1 MRFCE
6 SIGPGRTKIRND
18 RQRWNCLTINFTNNI
33 IMIRNVNVCAVGPI
47 QSGTSQQTGN
57 QWRKQEFVV
66 EWYESPSDTQSQK
79 IVLSVMND
87 NIDKLNVQIG
97 DKMEVRFDLRYRE
110 YNGRYYM
117 EVYAP
122 FDAMKK
128 VGELQ
133 TAGEP
138 AGTAAHKPAAEAAG
152 TETNIPAPQAE
163 GNGDDLP
170 F

>member
-1 MRFCE
+1 
-6 SIGPGRTKIRND
+6 
-18 RQRWNCLTINFTNNI
+18 
-33 IMIRNVNVCAVGPI
+33 MIKNVNVCAVGQI
-47 QSGTSQQTGN
+47 QTGTSQQTGN

-66 EWYESPSDTQSQK
+66 EWFENQSDTQSQK

-87 NIDKLNVQIG
+87 NIDKLKVQIG

-117 EVYAP
+117 DIYAP

-128 VGELQ
+128 TGGLMQIPLQQNTGVESSQSTQQTTENGEK
-133 TAGEP
+133 A
-138 AGTAAHKPAAEAAG
+138 
-152 TETNIPAPQAE
+152 
-163 GNGDDLP
+163 DDLP

>member
-1 MRFCE
+1 
-6 SIGPGRTKIRND
+6 
-18 RQRWNCLTINFTNNI
+18 
-33 IMIRNVNVCAVGPI
+33 MIKNVNVCAVGQI
-47 QSGTSQQTGN
+47 QTGTSQQTGN

-66 EWYESPSDTQSQK
+66 VWFENKSDTQSQK

-117 EVYAP
+117 DIYAP

-128 VGELQ
+128 TGGLRQIPQQQNTGVDENNQPGQPTQ
-133 TAGEP
+133 TSEICE
-138 AGTAAHKPAAEAAG
+138 KP
-152 TETNIPAPQAE
+152 
-163 GNGDDLP
+163 DDLP

>member
-1 MRFCE
+1 
-6 SIGPGRTKIRND
+6 
-18 RQRWNCLTINFTNNI
+18 
-33 IMIRNVNVCAVGPI
+33 MIRNVNVCSVGQI

-87 NIDKLNVQIG
+87 NIDKLNVKIG

-128 VGELQ
+128 IGGLQ
-133 TAGEP
+133 PATEADETVTKPQESQAGAVPPFPEP
-138 AGTAAHKPAAEAAG
+138 G
-152 TETNIPAPQAE
+152 QAD
-163 GNGDDLP
+163 GNGDDML

>member
-1 MRFCE
+1 
-6 SIGPGRTKIRND
+6 
-18 RQRWNCLTINFTNNI
+18 
-33 IMIRNVNVCAVGPI
+33 MIRNVNVCSVGQI
-47 QSGTSQQTGN
+47 QTGTSQQTGN

-87 NIDKLNVQIG
+87 NIDKLKVQIG

-128 VGELQ
+128 TGGLLQ

-138 AGTAAHKPAAEAAG
+138 AGTTAQPQQAQQQQ
-152 TETNIPAPQAE
+152 IPAPQTE
-163 GNGDDLP
+163 GQDDDMP

>member
-1 MRFCE
+1 
-6 SIGPGRTKIRND
+6 
-18 RQRWNCLTINFTNNI
+18 
-33 IMIRNVNVCAVGPI
+33 MIRKVNVCSVGQI
-47 QSGTSQQTGN
+47 QSGTSQSTGN

-87 NIDKLNVQIG
+87 NIDKLKVQIG

-117 EVYAP
+117 DVYAP

-128 VGELQ
+128 IGGLPEQ
-133 TAGEP
+133 P
-138 AGTAAHKPAAEAAG
+138 D
-152 TETNIPAPQAE
+152 ETNAQQATRDASNE
-163 GNGDDLP
+163 QQQGENQGDDLP

>member
-1 MRFCE
+1 M
-6 SIGPGRTKIRND
+6 
-18 RQRWNCLTINFTNNI
+18 
-33 IMIRNVNVCAVGPI
+33 
-47 QSGTSQQTGN
+47 
-57 QWRKQEFVV
+57 V

-128 VGELQ
+128 VGGLQ
-133 TAGEP
+133 TAANAKGITGQTQQAQQP
-138 AGTAAHKPAAEAAG
+138 TAEAAG
-152 TETNIPAPQAE
+152 TEAKIPAPQAE
-163 GNGDDLP
+163 GKDDDLP

>member
-1 MRFCE
+1 
-6 SIGPGRTKIRND
+6 
-18 RQRWNCLTINFTNNI
+18 
-33 IMIRNVNVCAVGPI
+33 MIRKVNVCAVGQI
-47 QSGTSQQTGN
+47 QSGTSQSTGN
-57 QWRKQEFVV
+57 AWRKQEFVV

-79 IVLSVMND
+79 IVLSVKND
-87 NIDKLNVQIG
+87 NIEKLKVQVG

-128 VGELQ
+128 TGGLQ
-133 TAGEP
+133 QAGQPAGESAVSEANQQQAGSPGTNATGVVTPP
-138 AGTAAHKPAAEAAG
+138 AVGQ
-152 TETNIPAPQAE
+152 PQEQQIQYDAD
-163 GNGDDLP
+163 GNPVDGDDLP

>member
-1 MRFCE
+1 
-6 SIGPGRTKIRND
+6 
-18 RQRWNCLTINFTNNI
+18 
-33 IMIRNVNVCAVGPI
+33 MIRNVNVCSVGQI
-47 QSGTSQQTGN
+47 QSGTSQNTGN

-87 NIDKLNVQIG
+87 NIDKLKVQIG

-128 VGELQ
+128 IGGLQ
-133 TAGEP
+133 PT
-138 AGTAAHKPAAEAAG
+138 AEAAG
-152 TETNIPAPQAE
+152 TGTKPQEAQAGAQQQIPEQQEE
-163 GNGDDLP
+163 GKGDDLP

>member
-1 MRFCE
+1 
-6 SIGPGRTKIRND
+6 
-18 RQRWNCLTINFTNNI
+18 
-33 IMIRNVNVCAVGPI
+33 MIRNVNVCAVGQI

-87 NIDKLNVQIG
+87 NIDKLKVQIG

-117 EVYAP
+117 DVYAP

-128 VGELQ
+128 VGGLQ
-133 TAGEP
+133 TA
-138 AGTAAHKPAAEAAG
+138 ANATGTPGQPQQAQQPAAEAAG
-152 TETNIPAPQAE
+152 TGAKIPAPQAE
-163 GNGDDLP
+163 CKDDDLP

>member
-1 MRFCE
+1 
-6 SIGPGRTKIRND
+6 
-18 RQRWNCLTINFTNNI
+18 
-33 IMIRNVNVCAVGPI
+33 MIREVNVCSVGQI

-66 EWYESPSDTQSQK
+66 EWYENPSDTQSQK

-87 NIDKLNVQIG
+87 NIDKLKVQIG

-117 EVYAP
+117 DVYAP

-128 VGELQ
+128 LGRLPEQ
-133 TAGEP
+133 TY
-138 AGTAAHKPAAEAAG
+138 
-152 TETNIPAPQAE
+152 ETNAPQPTTEAQE
-163 GNGDDLP
+163 GQQSDTPIEGDDLP

>member
-1 MRFCE
+1 
-6 SIGPGRTKIRND
+6 
-18 RQRWNCLTINFTNNI
+18 
-33 IMIRNVNVCAVGPI
+33 MIRNVNVCSVGQI
-47 QSGTSQQTGN
+47 QSGTSQNTGN

-87 NIDKLNVQIG
+87 NIDKLKVQIG

-122 FDAMKK
+122 FDSMKK
-128 VGELQ
+128 VGGLQ

-138 AGTAAHKPAAEAAG
+138 AGTTAQSQQAQAG
-152 TETNIPAPQAE
+152 AVPPVPEPGQAD
-163 GNGDDLP
+163 GKDDDMP

>member
-1 MRFCE
+1 
-6 SIGPGRTKIRND
+6 
-18 RQRWNCLTINFTNNI
+18 
-33 IMIRNVNVCAVGPI
+33 MIRKVNVCSVGQI

-87 NIDKLNVQIG
+87 NIDKLKVQIG
-97 DKMEVRFDLRYRE
+97 DKMEVQFDLRYRE
-110 YNGRYYM
+110 YKGRYYM

-128 VGELQ
+128 VGGLQ
-133 TAGEP
+133 TDEEQAGKAAQQP
-138 AGTAAHKPAAEAAG
+138 ASEAAG
-152 TETNIPAPQAE
+152 TGAKIPAPQAE

>member
-1 MRFCE
+1 
-6 SIGPGRTKIRND
+6 
-18 RQRWNCLTINFTNNI
+18 
-33 IMIRNVNVCAVGPI
+33 MIRNVNVCAVGTI
-47 QSGTSQQTGN
+47 QSGTSQNTGN

-128 VGELQ
+128 VGGLQ
-133 TAGEP
+133 TA
-138 AGTAAHKPAAEAAG
+138 ANATGTSGQPQQAQQPAAEADG
-152 TETNIPAPQAE
+152 TGAKIPAPQAE
-163 GNGDDLP
+163 GKDDDLP

>member
-1 MRFCE
+1 
-6 SIGPGRTKIRND
+6 
-18 RQRWNCLTINFTNNI
+18 
-33 IMIRNVNVCAVGPI
+33 MIRKVNVCAVGQI
-47 QSGTSQQTGN
+47 QSGTSQSTGN

-87 NIDKLNVQIG
+87 NIDKLKVQVG

-117 EVYAP
+117 DVYAP
-122 FDAMKK
+122 FDSMKK
-128 VGELQ
+128 TGGLQ
-133 TAGEP
+133 QAGQPAGEP
-138 AGTAAHKPAAEAAG
+138 AGTAGNQQQQAPAGQKEQMKGYVGQQMEQRDVQMTQFDAD
-152 TETNIPAPQAE
+152 
-163 GNGDDLP
+163 GNPVNGNDLP

>member
-1 MRFCE
+1 
-6 SIGPGRTKIRND
+6 
-18 RQRWNCLTINFTNNI
+18 
-33 IMIRNVNVCAVGPI
+33 MIRNVNVCAVGPI

-87 NIDKLNVQIG
+87 NIDKLKVQIG

-128 VGELQ
+128 VGGLQ
-133 TAGEP
+133 TA
-138 AGTAAHKPAAEAAG
+138 ANATGTTGQSQQAQQPAAEAAG
-152 TETNIPAPQAE
+152 TETKIPAPQAE

>member
-1 MRFCE
+1 
-6 SIGPGRTKIRND
+6 
-18 RQRWNCLTINFTNNI
+18 
-33 IMIRNVNVCAVGPI
+33 MIRNVNVCQVGNI

-87 NIDKLNVQIG
+87 NIDKLKVQIG

-117 EVYAP
+117 DVYAP

-128 VGELQ
+128 IGGLPEQ
-133 TAGEP
+133 P
-138 AGTAAHKPAAEAAG
+138 D
-152 TETNIPAPQAE
+152 ETNEPQATQDAS
-163 GNGDDLP
+163 NGQQQGGEQVNDLP

>member
-1 MRFCE
+1 
-6 SIGPGRTKIRND
+6 
-18 RQRWNCLTINFTNNI
+18 
-33 IMIRNVNVCAVGPI
+33 MIRKVNVCSVGQI

-87 NIDKLNVQIG
+87 NIEKLKVQVG

-117 EVYAP
+117 DVYAP

-128 VGELQ
+128 TGGLQ
-133 TAGEP
+133 HAGQP
-138 AGTAAHKPAAEAAG
+138 AGTACNQQQQAPAGQKEQMKGYVGQQMEQREVQMTQFDADG
-152 TETNIPAPQAE
+152 NPV
-163 GNGDDLP
+163 NGDDLP

>member
-1 MRFCE
+1 
-6 SIGPGRTKIRND
+6 
-18 RQRWNCLTINFTNNI
+18 
-33 IMIRNVNVCAVGPI
+33 MIRNVNVCAVGTI
-47 QSGTSQQTGN
+47 QSGTSQNTGN

-128 VGELQ
+128 VGGLQ
-133 TAGEP
+133 TA
-138 AGTAAHKPAAEAAG
+138 ANATGTTGQPQKAQQPTTEAAG
-152 TETNIPAPQAE
+152 TGAKIPAPQAE
-163 GNGDDLP
+163 GKDDDLP